1 MIRFHHLVLVV
12 TVLWLFPQYAICQ
25 PYYFWTKVASHKMG
39 RTRYKVFRIDLT
51 SGKREIFLKDGFDD
65 IIYDATQTWMVN
77 GEGRFNKII
86 NIASRKP
93 LFYIEYSGQILY
105 SPKTN
110 KLFLFGTD
118 GKTLNIINIAKE
130 EVVKTDTLPGRP
142 NNELSAFFSADEK
155 TLYFTR
161 HVENTL
167 SFNTFKDKLVYYST
181 RRNRIY
187 KEEKLSKYGHPGVD
201 GYILSKGQNGVGIVE
216 SYFYKEA
223 KGCYYRLCNFDK
235 GSCSQFIWVK
245 GYSEAYIA
253 HNGDLLIVAG
263 KKEIALRDKTYKEYY
278 TGEIRIY
285 DVKSTQ
291 LLKKIKV
298 PVFNKCLHFDNY
310 PDTLYCVK
318 SPDKNFSY
326 WKISIDS
333 VLTAK

>member
-1 MIRFHHLVLVV
+1 
-12 TVLWLFPQYAICQ
+12 
-25 PYYFWTKVASHKMG
+25 MG